1 MQRET
6 KLNKR
11 KEYNMTTKKTDYYQ
25 QFLNVSKEL
34 QDADKMYDKAQKS
47 INLLEGDLIDA
58 KMERDIFKE
67 KVTKMIIEETL
78 LNSQITNQKR
88 TIEKLRL
95 KIESLENKQSY

>member
-1 MQRET
+1 
-6 KLNKR
+6 
-11 KEYNMTTKKTDYYQ
+11 MTTKKTDYYQ

-95 KIESLENKQSY
+95 KIESLEDK

>member
-11 KEYNMTTKKTDYYQ
+11 REYNMTTKKTDYYQ
-25 QFLNVSKEL
+25 
-34 QDADKMYDKAQKS
+34 
-47 INLLEGDLIDA
+47 LEGDLIDA

-95 KIESLENKQSY
+95 KIENLENK

>member
-78 LNSQITNQKR
+78 LNNQITNQKR

-95 KIESLENKQSY
+95 KIENLEDK

>member
-1 MQRET
+1 MA
-6 KLNKR
+6 
-11 KEYNMTTKKTDYYQ
+11 TKKTDYYQ
-25 QFLNVSKEL
+25 QYLNVSKEL

-67 KVTKMIIEETL
+67 KVAKMIIDEMH

-88 TIEKLRL
+88 TIEELRL
-95 KIESLENKQSY
+95 KIESLEDK

>member
-95 KIESLENKQSY
+95 KIENLEDK

>member
-25 QFLNVSKEL
+25 QFLNVSKEVH
-34 QDADKMYDKAQKS
+34 DADKRYDKALKS

-95 KIESLENKQSY
+95 KIESLENK

>member
-1 MQRET
+1 ME
-6 KLNKR
+6 NK
-11 KEYNMTTKKTDYYQ
+11 TTKKTSYYQ
-25 QFLNVSKEL
+25 QYLNVSKHL

-95 KIESLENKQSY
+95 KIENLEDK